1 MSDSGKPCCTQPK
14 LFLWTLVI
22 FLLFGFLA
30 LILTG
35 RLDSKNPE
43 NRAYLGEFSEETTKQ
58 RWANLAEVKEAQSAL
73 VDEAKVSAALAALA
87 KSTPKPEKTDIVV
100 PGSPTFLK
108 QMEQQSAPAPAPAA
122 PTTPAPATPAP
133 AAPAAAPAPAA
144 PAAPPTPS
152 QPAAP
157 APQAQ

>member
-14 LFLWTLVI
+14 QVLWTLVI

-35 RLDSKNPE
+35 RLNSKNPE
-43 NRAYLGEFSEETTKQ
+43 NRAYLGEFSEETTQQ
-58 RWANLAEVKEAQSAL
+58 RWANLTEVSEAQAAL
-73 VDEAKVSAALAALA
+73 VDEAKVQAALAALT
-87 KSTPKPEKTDIVV
+87 KSPPKAEKTDVVV

-108 QMEQQSAPAPAPAA
+108 RMEQQAA
-122 PTTPAPATPAP
+122 PP
-133 AAPAAAPAPAA
+133 AAPAAGAVPAPAA
-144 PAAPPTPS
+144 AAPQAPAPSTPS

-157 APQAQ
+157 APAPAPQAK